1 MARQRRQSQGFGRSV
16 AAPASTGAWEIALRP
31 LPASLEVE
39 EDLGDQPVVWVV
51 VEVGGLVRALLPARA
66 ESALALL
73 PELLELAIHDPSP
86 GCRRG
91 RPSRVVISNPALLE
105 PLATLLDGV
114 PLRQGP
120 TPDLDEAM
128 AAFGSIVPLPDGQEW
143 FSPGP
148 LQSWLSADAP
158 PATVAAWFAA
168 AAELHARR
176 PWDRFPQEGHLFR
189 VTCSQL
195 GIRQWLGFA
204 APGDANDP
212 LLHLFE
218 SEADYW
224 EYEQYVSRMDRAE
237 STGVPFDEPWPRQ
250 IVLAFL
256 PLHEQNA
263 PVRAEVRRHG
273 WPLAAGD
280 VAPGLIVL
288 SAPGL
293 FGPPTAHLLRQLQ
306 AVALALVH
314 WIDHDQD
321 PASRWLR
328 RLPPTR
334 YRVPVDGL
342 LVPVSIGAFAGPP
355 RRPGGVWLD
364 PLQTRVATL
373 LEQLDAF
380 CAARLDGDYRELFH
394 RAVESLASQHTAQ
407 LLKGRESS
415 WCAGLVYAIG
425 SANFLFERSQQ
436 PHCTSKDVF
445 GFFGVSSSVGYAH
458 AKKVRDLLAIEPLS
472 PRWTL
477 RSLQQPSADP
487 QMVMVNGLT
496 VDVRKLPAAV
506 TLKLCAQLLQQV
518 SGAPG
523 GVC

>member
-1 MARQRRQSQGFGRSV
+1 MAGQRRQTQGFGRSV
-16 AAPASTGAWEIALRP
+16 AAPARRGTWEIALRP
-31 LPASLEVE
+31 LPPWLEIE
-39 EDLGDQPVVWVV
+39 EDLGDRPVVLVV
-51 VEVGGLVRALLPARA
+51 VEVGGMVRALLPARA
-66 ESALALL
+66 DSALVQL
-73 PELLELAIHDPSP
+73 PDLLELAIHDPSP

-91 RPSRVVISNPALLE
+91 LPSRVVISNPVLQE
-105 PLATLLDGV
+105 PLAALLDGV

-128 AAFGSIVPLPDGQEW
+128 EAFGSIVPLPGIEEW

-148 LQSWLSADAP
+148 MQSWLSSDAA
-158 PATVAAWFAA
+158 PATVAGFFAA

-204 APGDANDP
+204 APGDAGDP
-212 LLHLFE
+212 VVQLFE

-224 EYEQYVSRMDRAE
+224 EYEQYTRRTDLAE
-237 STGVPFDEPWPRQ
+237 INGLPSDERLPRQ
-250 IVLAFL
+250 IVLGFL
-256 PLHEQNA
+256 PLQEHEES
-263 PVRAEVRRHG
+263 VRAEIRRHR
-273 WPLAAGD
+273 WALAAGD
-280 VAPGLIVL
+280 VAPELIWL

-293 FGPPTAHLLRQLQ
+293 FLPPTADLLRQLQ

-334 YRVPVDGL
+334 YQVSVDGL

-355 RRPGGVWLD
+355 RSPGLLLD
-364 PLQTRVATL
+364 PLQARVATL

-380 CAARLDGDYRELFH
+380 CAARLDADYRKLLH
-394 RAVESLASQHTAQ
+394 QAVESLAAQHAAQ

-415 WCAGLVYAIG
+415 WCAGLVHAIG
-425 SANFLFERSQQ
+425 TANFLFDRSQQ
-436 PHCTSKDVF
+436 PHCPPKEVF
-445 GFFGVSSSVGYAH
+445 NFFGVSASVGYAH
-458 AKKVRDLLAIEPLS
+458 AKKARDLLAIAPLA
-472 PRWTL
+472 RDWTRL
-477 RSLQQPSADP
+477 SLQEPSADP
-487 QMVMVNGLT
+487 MLVTVNGMT
-496 VDVRKLPAAV
+496 IDARKLPADV
-506 TLKLCAQLLQQV
+506 RMRLCGQLLAQLPTLR
-518 SGAPG
+518 SDR
-523 GVC
+523 